1 MISPTGDRNRQEDS
15 ERHSGASL
23 DVSPVP
29 KPDAT
34 SPDTIEDIPDVI
46 VRELEENP
54 EFRALLL
61 RYSYS
66 GPLPPPEL
74 LAEYDQIVPG
84 AARQIFESFHDQ
96 TAHRI
101 SIEKRIIDAD
111 IWKSKLGLV
120 AGFVIA
126 LVGLV
131 IAWDLGRSGHEWAAA
146 VIAGGTLAS
155 IVGSLVYATEKRGE
169 ELKIKRTQRPQA
181 GSEKDDDQPAG
192 QQRPHA

>member
-1 MISPTGDRNRQEDS
+1 MGPSAQDGDRRDDS
-15 ERHSGASL
+15 EGHASAPL
-23 DVSPVP
+23 DAPSVP
-29 KPDAT
+29 ESSAANPDG
-34 SPDTIEDIPDVI
+34 IEVTPDVI

-61 RYSYS
+61 RYTYS

-74 LAEYDQIVPG
+74 LAQYDEIVPG
-84 AARQIFESFHDQ
+84 AARQIIDSFHDQ

-101 SIEKRIIDAD
+101 SIEKNVIDAD
-111 IWKSKLGLV
+111 VWKSKLGLV

-131 IAWDLGRSGHEWAAA
+131 IAWDLGRNGHEWAAA

-155 IVGSLVYATEKRGE
+155 IVGSLVYATEKRSD
-169 ELKIKRTQRPQA
+169 ELKRKSPRRSQS
-181 GSEKDDDQPAG
+181 GSDEDDDQSPS
-192 QQRPHA
+192 Q